1 MSYSFELLR
10 ELDDN
15 RHEVEEFIKTTSNSI
30 NIEEINSKTTFIKQ
44 LLGYYNQVI
53 VRVQDIVSKEDL
65 ETNITIQREISRKIE
80 TLDKEPDIRKKI
92 DTLTI
97 ITNNLINSYNNLTTK
112 SLSFIKND
120 NSFIEY
126 NNLIRKINENIV
138 KINNIELPKS
148 IIDNLLPLYNE
159 IKSSKD
165 ISKLNTFLN
174 MLNEVIVNNIN
185 TDINAKKGSSNERV
199 FSLFAKIND
208 QIIGSNY
215 KRVNNLIYALYT
227 LEDNSDYYAIIK
239 DRKEIEILD
248 QSFSNL
254 PCLFLTKDNIID
266 TCKIII
272 KNASIYYDLNEYI
285 GDYTSNQTKEEQ
297 SSVNNQIEEIYIT
310 ELEKDI
316 TKKIEELGYQVI
328 TCNVYATLSSENE
341 ENYIEEIVLTVEKN
355 EEQENNQEEN
365 GTEQS
370 ETIEDKLVNEIQKI
384 KPVNTT
390 VGKINKTDK
399 EQDESKQNISN
410 CDIQKIK
417 KFLKEEY
424 GVEETCLKIN

>member
-1 MSYSFELLR
+1 MI
-10 ELDDN
+10 
-15 RHEVEEFIKTTSNSI
+15 EFLS
-30 NIEEINSKTTFIKQ
+30 
-44 LLGYYNQVI
+44 
-53 VRVQDIVSKEDL
+53 DWA
-65 ETNITIQREISRKIE
+65 
-80 TLDKEPDIRKKI
+80 
-92 DTLTI
+92 
-97 ITNNLINSYNNLTTK
+97 K
-112 SLSFIKND
+112 SLGLAI
-120 NSFIEY
+120 
-126 NNLIRKINENIV
+126 IV
-138 KINNIELPKS
+138 IS
-148 IIDNLLPLYNE
+148 ILEMLLPNNKTKKYVRMVFGIYIIFN
-159 IKSSKD
+159 IISPFVQNKD
-165 ISKLNTFLN
+165 ILD
-174 MLNEVIVNNIN
+174 V
-185 TDINAKKGSSNERV
+185 SS
-199 FSLFAKIND
+199 
-208 QIIGSNY
+208 
-215 KRVNNLIYALYT
+215 
-227 LEDNSDYYAIIK
+227 
-239 DRKEIEILD
+239 
-248 QSFSNL
+248 
-254 PCLFLTKDNIID
+254 
-266 TCKIII
+266 
-272 KNASIYYDLNEYI
+272 YDLNEYI
-285 GDYTSNQTKEEQ
+285 GNYTTNQTKEEQ

-316 TKKIEELGYQVI
+316 SKKIEELGYQVI

>member
-1 MSYSFELLR
+1 MI
-10 ELDDN
+10 
-15 RHEVEEFIKTTSNSI
+15 EFLS
-30 NIEEINSKTTFIKQ
+30 
-44 LLGYYNQVI
+44 
-53 VRVQDIVSKEDL
+53 DWA
-65 ETNITIQREISRKIE
+65 
-80 TLDKEPDIRKKI
+80 
-92 DTLTI
+92 
-97 ITNNLINSYNNLTTK
+97 K
-112 SLSFIKND
+112 SLGLAI
-120 NSFIEY
+120 
-126 NNLIRKINENIV
+126 IV
-138 KINNIELPKS
+138 IS
-148 IIDNLLPLYNE
+148 ILEMLLPNNKTKKYVRMVFGIYIIFN
-159 IKSSKD
+159 IISPFVQNKD
-165 ISKLNTFLN
+165 ILD
-174 MLNEVIVNNIN
+174 V
-185 TDINAKKGSSNERV
+185 SS
-199 FSLFAKIND
+199 
-208 QIIGSNY
+208 
-215 KRVNNLIYALYT
+215 
-227 LEDNSDYYAIIK
+227 
-239 DRKEIEILD
+239 
-248 QSFSNL
+248 
-254 PCLFLTKDNIID
+254 
-266 TCKIII
+266 
-272 KNASIYYDLNEYI
+272 YDLNEYI

>member
-1 MSYSFELLR
+1 MIEFLSDWAKSLGLAIIVISILEMLLPNNKTKKYVR
-10 ELDDN
+10 MVFGIYIIFNIISPFVKNKDILD
-15 RHEVEEFIKTTSNSI
+15 
-30 NIEEINSKTTFIKQ
+30 
-44 LLGYYNQVI
+44 
-53 VRVQDIVSKEDL
+53 VS
-65 ETNITIQREISRKIE
+65 
-80 TLDKEPDIRKKI
+80 
-92 DTLTI
+92 
-97 ITNNLINSYNNLTTK
+97 SYN
-112 SLSFIKND
+112 
-120 NSFIEY
+120 
-126 NNLIRKINENIV
+126 
-138 KINNIELPKS
+138 
-148 IIDNLLPLYNE
+148 
-159 IKSSKD
+159 
-165 ISKLNTFLN
+165 
-174 MLNEVIVNNIN
+174 
-185 TDINAKKGSSNERV
+185 
-199 FSLFAKIND
+199 
-208 QIIGSNY
+208 
-215 KRVNNLIYALYT
+215 
-227 LEDNSDYYAIIK
+227 
-239 DRKEIEILD
+239 
-248 QSFSNL
+248 
-254 PCLFLTKDNIID
+254 
-266 TCKIII
+266 
-272 KNASIYYDLNEYI
+272 LNEYI